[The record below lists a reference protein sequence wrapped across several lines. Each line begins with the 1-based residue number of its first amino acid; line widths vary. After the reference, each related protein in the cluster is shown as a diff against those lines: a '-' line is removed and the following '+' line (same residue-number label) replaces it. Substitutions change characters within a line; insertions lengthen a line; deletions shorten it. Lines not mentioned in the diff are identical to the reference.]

1 MTSPIEPL
9 RPPLVEPTVPA
20 RPVARRHEEHHDE
33 QPSHR
38 RREDG
43 RRRDDEAEEEP
54 GLHVDVLA

>member
-9 RPPLVEPTVPA
+9 RPPLVEPATPA
-20 RPVARRHEEHHDE
+20 RAVARRRDEQHEE

-38 RREDG
+38 RRDDDRPREDE
-43 RRRDDEAEEEP
+43 DEEP